1 MIFILIHSTTTNAIM
16 KAINESS
23 PKWEIIDEGVP
34 ILLDL
39 EEQNSELQQRQR
51 FLLILLAVVATTGTI
66 L

>member
-16 KAINESS
+16 YSISAKST
-23 PKWEIIDEGVP
+23 KQEIIDEAVP
-34 ILLDL
+34 LIDDL
-39 EEQNSELQQRQR
+39 TEKTSELQQRQR

>member
-1 MIFILIHSTTTNAIM
+1 M